1 MDAAS
6 ATVVLIPVYNQP
18 LRLREVVERCL
29 TQTDSVCVI
38 DDGSDEPVAP
48 LLAGLAVELLRHDI
62 NRGKG
67 EALCTAARH
76 WHARGFTHMITLDA
90 DGQHYPED
98 VPLFLD
104 AIAQDPDALFL
115 GVRDFASARAPRSS
129 RFGRSFGN
137 FWVRVQTGQRVE
149 DIQTG
154 FRAYP
159 LFLFENLSCIMR
171 GYGFEVE
178 VVVRALW
185 GGVPVCSVPIR
196 VYYAPADE
204 RHSHFHKLYDNARLS
219 LLNTHLTLRAFVPWP
234 HQAIREKPQ
243 NVTLWHPLRSIRKLL
258 TESATPCALGLAVAL
273 GIVLGA
279 LPLIGLHTLSIL
291 IAAAL
296 LKLNRVAAVAASQL
310 CMPPLVPALCI
321 ETGYYLRYG
330 HFLTLKGAHTLWESS
345 FLEMG
350 HMGLERLWEW
360 FLGSLI
366 VGPSLALIVG
376 GATTI
381 LALFIERQR
390 RDA

>member
-1 MDAAS
+1 MDAAP

-29 TQTDSVCVI
+29 EQTDSVCVI

-48 LLAGLAVELLRHDI
+48 LLQGLAVELLRHET

-67 EALCTAARH
+67 EALRTAARH
-76 WHARGFTHMITLDA
+76 LHAQGFTHMITLDA

-104 AIAQDPDALFL
+104 AISRDPDALFL
-115 GVRDFASARAPRSS
+115 GVRDFASTQVPGSS

-159 LFLFENLSCIMR
+159 LFLFENLSCFMR

-185 GGVPVCSVPIR
+185 GGVPVSSVPIR
-196 VYYAPADE
+196 VYYAPAEE
-204 RHSHFHKLYDNARLS
+204 RQSHFHKLYDNVRLS
-219 LLNTHLTLRAFVPWP
+219 LLNTHLTLRALVPWP
-234 HQAIREKPQ
+234 HRTIRETPQ

-258 TESATPCALGLAVAL
+258 TESATPRALGLAVAL

-330 HFLTLKGAHTLWESS
+330 HFLTLKGAHTLRESS
-345 FLEMG
+345 FLEVG

-366 VGPSLALIVG
+366 VGPGLALVVG